1 LLHARLLTVL
11 AELGH
16 TETLVIAD
24 AGLPIPSVVERI
36 DLALVPSVPGFV
48 ETLRAVLGEL
58 AIESAVVAEEMATRS
73 PDLYVQTVQLL
84 DGRQVRAIPHEE
96 LKRLTASARAVVRTG
111 ETTPFANVVLVAG
124 VTF

>member
-1 LLHARLLTVL
+1 MLHARLLTVL
-11 AELGH
+11 AELRH
-16 TETLVIAD
+16 TETLFIAD

-58 AIESAVVAEEMATRS
+58 AMSRPLWRRRWRRDRRTSMPRPRSCWTGGSCAPFPQRAEAADRQRS
-73 PDLYVQTVQLL
+73 HT
-84 DGRQVRAIPHEE
+84 
-96 LKRLTASARAVVRTG
+96 VRTG

>member
-1 LLHARLLTVL
+1 MLHARLLMVL

-58 AIESAVVAEEMATRS
+58 AIESAVVAEEMAWFLVPGRRGLD
-73 PDLYVQTVQLL
+73 DLPPHPGCRRVGRHVDMHHLEPTVS
-84 DGRQVRAIPHEE
+84 DEH
-96 LKRLTASARAVVRTG
+96 
-111 ETTPFANVVLVAG
+111 
-124 VTF
+124 

>member
-1 LLHARLLTVL
+1 MLHARLLTVL

-73 PDLYVQTVQLL
+73 PDLYAQTVQLL